1 MLEAILPA
9 GAVLAEERGPAGEH
23 ALHPVEAAAVARAV
37 PSRRR
42 EFAATRA
49 CARTA
54 LAALAGAALDAG
66 GSPGASASASRGVAA
81 VAIPKGQG
89 GDPVWPRGVVGSLTH
104 CAGYRAAVVAGLDA
118 LRTIGIDAEPHAPL
132 PEDARDIVGT
142 ADERHPDPPL
152 GPGVHADCVLFSA
165 KESVGK
171 AHFARYREW
180 LGFPDLHVTLHPGG
194 AFTARR
200 RAPGPI
206 PFPAY
211 RGSWH
216 VVDGLVLTCAWL
228 AVPRLPSAVPGNPS
242 AVPGIPS
249 VPRPA

>member
-1 MLEAILPA
+1 MPTGTVLDAILPA

-23 ALHPVEAAAVARAV
+23 PLHPAEAGAVARAV

-54 LAALAGAALDAG
+54 LAALAGDAT
-66 GSPGASASASRGVAA
+66 GAAA
-81 VAIPKGQG
+81 VAIPKGRG

-104 CAGYRAAVVAGLDA
+104 CAGYRAAVVAGVDA

-132 PEDARDIVGT
+132 PREARDMVGL
-142 ADERHPDPPL
+142 AGELDPHPPL
-152 GPGVHADCVLFSA
+152 GADVHADCVLFSA

-180 LGFPDLHVTLHPGG
+180 LGFTDLHVTLHPGG
-194 AFTARR
+194 TFTARR
-200 RAPGPI
+200 CAPGPV

-211 RGSWH
+211 RGSWC
-216 VVDGLVLTCAWL
+216 VAEGLVLTCAWL
-228 AVPRLPSAVPGNPS
+228 AVPRIPSAVP
-242 AVPGIPS
+242 
-249 VPRPA
+249 RPA

>member
-9 GAVLAEERGPAGEH
+9 GAVLAEERGPAGQH
-23 ALHPVEAAAVARAV
+23 ALHPAEAVAVARAV

-54 LAALAGAALDAG
+54 LAALAGGASVAAAPG
-66 GSPGASASASRGVAA
+66 ASPGASAVRDDAS
-81 VAIPKGQG
+81 VAIPKGVG

-104 CAGYRAAVVAGLDA
+104 CAGYRAAVVAGTDA
-118 LRTIGIDAEPHAPL
+118 FRTIGIDAEPHAPL
-132 PEDARDIVGT
+132 PRDARDIVGT
-142 ADERHPDPPL
+142 AAERHPDPPL

-171 AHFARYREW
+171 AHYARYREW

-200 RAPGPI
+200 SAPGPI

-211 RGSWH
+211 RGSWL
-216 VVDGLVLTCAWL
+216 VIDGLVLTCAWL
-228 AVPRLPSAVPGNPS
+228 AVPRIPSAVRGDRP
-242 AVPGIPS
+242 VPGIPS

>member
-9 GAVLAEERGPAGEH
+9 GAVLAEESGPAGEH
-23 ALHPVEAAAVARAV
+23 AMHPAEAAAVARAV

-54 LAALAGAALDAG
+54 LAALAGEGALAG
-66 GSPGASASASRGVAA
+66 VGSPAASALAGEAA

-104 CAGYRAAVVAGLDA
+104 CAGYRAAVVAGVDA

-132 PEDARDIVGT
+132 PADARDIVGG

-180 LGFPDLHVTLHPGG
+180 LGFPDLHVTLHLGG

-200 RAPGPI
+200 RTAGPI

-211 RGSWH
+211 RGSWR
-216 VVDGLVLTCAWL
+216 VSDGLVLTCAWL
-228 AVPRLPSAVPGNPS
+228 AVPRIASALPGLPSA
-242 AVPGIPS
+242 APGIPS
-249 VPRPA
+249 VPRPV